1 MIVSKKNNLAFVS
14 LQMSVEDKSMKIKKK
29 KKQGKKKTLPKNVFE
44 VVGENGK
51 IVERVDSNKKNEE
64 KPKKK
69 QKEDKQVFSERTQKR
84 RVNLVSSTNRIEYS
98 IIVFHRNANGI

>member
-1 MIVSKKNNLAFVS
+1 
-14 LQMSVEDKSMKIKKK
+14 MKIKKK